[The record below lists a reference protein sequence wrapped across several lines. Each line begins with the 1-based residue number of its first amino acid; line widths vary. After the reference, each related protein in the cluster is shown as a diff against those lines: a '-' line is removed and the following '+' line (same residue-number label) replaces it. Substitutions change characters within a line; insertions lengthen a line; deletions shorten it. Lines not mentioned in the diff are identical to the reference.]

1 MVYEILSPDA
11 HSSDMF
17 LGMHTES
24 PKCIHSVEVQKA
36 MVEAGH
42 KISFRGTE
50 EEYEMVKPKLYA
62 KVKVTIEKPVNAAT
76 AKKKGRKK

>member
-24 PKCIHSVEVQKA
+24 PKCIHPVEIQKA

-42 KISFRGTE
+42 KISFRGTK
-50 EEYEMVKPKLYA
+50 EEYEAIKPNLYA
-62 KVKVTIEKPVNAAT
+62 KVKVAIEKPVNTAAE
-76 AKKKGRKK
+76 KKRARKK